1 MHETHS
7 CARGVS
13 AAVRRASPAEAAAVW
28 RQLLQGEWVEVDR
41 IDDGCGRRLV
51 LARFDGTRP
60 RPWHLLSRR
69 EKTVVAAVAAGRSNR
84 QIAELLGISVS
95 TVAGHLRTAR
105 KKLGDPCRVDLVR
118 EWGSPRAREV
128 LG

>member
-1 MHETHS
+1 MLGTDAG
-7 CARGVS
+7 ARRTEV
-13 AAVRRASPAEAAAVW
+13 AVRRASPAEAAAIW
-28 RQLLQGEWVEVDR
+28 QQLLRGDWGEVDR

-51 LARFDGTRP
+51 LARFSRSRP

-69 EKTVVAAVAAGRSNR
+69 EKSVVAAVAAGRSNR

-105 KKLGDPCRVDLVR
+105 KKLGDPSRLDLVR
-118 EWGSPRAREV
+118 EWGSSCGSEV
-128 LG
+128 SG